1 MSISIKHRRSVRL
14 LAAAAAATAVL
25 GLASCSSGGD
35 GAVGGDSAND
45 ADAPNATLTLYSGQ
59 HEELAKAL
67 AAGFE
72 KDTGIKIDVRA
83 GKDAEMV
90 NQIIEEGDKSKAD
103 LIITEEPGPIAE
115 LDSKGLLEPVTKEA
129 LAEPDQRFVPS
140 TGDWLP
146 WAARSRVYFYDPAL
160 ISEDQLPDSILDLE
174 NPEWKGRFAYAP
186 SGAFVST
193 TTYLINTIGKDRTLE
208 WLKAI
213 KENGVNERS
222 NGKVRD
228 SVEAGQ
234 HEFGLSNHYYWY
246 ILAKQKGGEQNLTSR
261 VHFLNND
268 DAGALMLASGA
279 GVLKS
284 SAHKE
289 EGQRFLTWLASAD
302 GGQKIVAED
311 SPQFPLAAGVTSS
324 YGLPSI
330 DSLTFPE
337 FDQGSL
343 EDVGAAKDLLKQAG
357 IV

>member
-1 MSISIKHRRSVRL
+1 MSVPFPRRRSVRL
-14 LAAAAAATAVL
+14 LAVAAAATAVL
-25 GLASCSSGGD
+25 GLASCSSSDDSGSEAAGGD
-35 GAVGGDSAND
+35 A
-45 ADAPNATLTLYSGQ
+45 ATTTITLYSGQ
-59 HEELAKAL
+59 HEDLAKAL

-72 KDTGIKIDVRA
+72 QDTGITVDVRA
-83 GKDAEMV
+83 GKDADMV
-90 NQIIEEGDKSKAD
+90 NQIIEEGDRSKAD
-103 LIITEEPGPIAE
+103 VIITEEPGPIAE
-115 LDSKGLLEPVTKEA
+115 LDGKGLLAPVDKAA
-129 LAEPDQRFVPS
+129 LALPDQRFVPS
-140 TGDWLP
+140 TGNWLP
-146 WAARSRVYFYDPAL
+146 WAARSRVMFYDPQL
-160 ISEDQLPDSILDLE
+160 IPEDQLPASILDLAD
-174 NPEWKGRFAYAP
+174 PQWKGKFAYAP

-193 TTYLINTIGKDRTLE
+193 TTYLINTIGKDKTLD

-213 KENGVNERS
+213 KANGVNEQS

-284 SAHKE
+284 SPHQAEAQK
-289 EGQRFLTWLASAD
+289 FVDWLAQAD
-302 GGQKIVAED
+302 GGQKVVAEQ
-311 SPQFPLAAGVTSS
+311 SPQFPLTPGVTSS

-343 EDVGAAKDLLKQAG
+343 QDVTEANQLLTQAG